1 MKEGKP
7 GIHVLELDPWLLLN
21 FNLKLKSFVVVVVV
35 ISLSACLI
43 VAFLSLFAEF
53 LNCVLVEPILLIVYS
68 YSDV

>member
-1 MKEGKP
+1 MKEWKT